1 MLFQLDERLSQYM
14 KEHRQKDILIT
25 PQMCNT
31 WGGPVLDISARFVD
45 PDEAASL
52 KEANFHSF
60 PHSFGSVFIHRIPLS
75 AEDTVTL
82 GLSRFFKRITVN
94 GIYSV

>member
-1 MLFQLDERLSQYM
+1 MTFQLEERLKTYM
-14 KEHRQKDILIT
+14 QENQQRDILIS
-25 PQMCNT
+25 PEMCNT

-52 KEANFHSF
+52 KEADFHSF